1 MQICNVYNIMQRM
14 YNILKGILDIVNGG
28 RVKMF
33 KERSFKK
40 ISSWLVAIFMM
51 LSVFMPMNIASASE
65 LANNKEDKNVK
76 TINIVTLNDY
86 HGVVKEAGKDVGI
99 AKFIGNMDE
108 FKKENP
114 NTIVLGAGDLFQGT
128 ALSNL
133 NYGAPINE
141 MVKELGVIASA
152 VGNHE
157 FDWGI
162 DRIAKWAEEGGYQWL
177 ASNIYDKKTGEPV
190 PWAKPYKMLEVDG
203 VKIGLIGLATPE
215 TAYKTK
221 PSNVEGLEF
230 RDPIKAGKEW
240 ADKLR
245 KGEVQ
250 EGKADIIIAVT
261 HLGSIQDKKTKE
273 ITGEAADLAKANV
286 GIDAIISGHT
296 HMTVAGE
303 VNKTP
308 IVQAYKNGR
317 AFGKLEIKYNINN
330 KKVSIKP
337 EVVDLASKVKDLKES
352 EAGKKIVEK
361 YENASKDK
369 LNEVVGHTKKDLP
382 HERFEGPS
390 LLGEWVCE
398 AMAKTTKSQ
407 IAITNGG
414 GLRCPINKG
423 DITVGILYQL
433 MPFDNTLVTMEVKG
447 SDIKKIVEN
456 GIGNE
461 SIGWAAISG
470 LKVKYD
476 LKQPFGNRIHD
487 IKLSDG
493 KEIDM
498 NKYYTLVTN
507 DFMSEGGDNFDFTS
521 AKNKVDT
528 NLPIRDALIKEL
540 RDVKTISVDRKNYL
554 EAGTK
559 PQVKPQPKP
568 EIKPS
573 QKKVVYKVKSGDS
586 LYRIGKRYKIDYKTI
601 AKDNGIKNPNLIF
614 IGQKIII
621 NVN

>member
-1 MQICNVYNIMQRM
+1 
-14 YNILKGILDIVNGG
+14 
-28 RVKMF
+28 MF

-51 LSVFMPMNIASASE
+51 LNIFMPMNTSA
-65 LANNKEDKNVK
+65 ANNKEDSSVK

-86 HGVVKEAGKDVGI
+86 HGIVKESGKDVGI
-99 AKFIGNMDE
+99 SKFIESVNE

-157 FDWGI
+157 FDWGVNS
-162 DRIAKWAEEGGYQWL
+162 IAKWAEEGGYEWL

-190 PWAKPYKMLEVDG
+190 SWAKPYKVVEVDG

-221 PSNVEGLEF
+221 PSNIEGIEF
-230 RDPIKAGKEW
+230 RDPIKSAKEW
-240 ADKLR
+240 TEKL
-245 KGEVQ
+245 KSGDIE
-250 EGKADIIIAVT
+250 EGKVDIVIALT
-261 HLGSIQDKKTKE
+261 HLGSIQDKNTKE
-273 ITGEAADLAKANV
+273 ITGEAAELAKANL
-286 GIDAIISGHT
+286 GINAIISGHT

-317 AFGKLEIKYNINN
+317 AFGNLQIKYNLDD

-337 EVVDLASKVKDLKES
+337 EVIDLASQVKELKES
-352 EAGKKIVEK
+352 EEGKKIVEK
-361 YENASKDK
+361 YEKASASK
-369 LNEVVGHTKKDLP
+369 LNEVVGYTKKDLT

-398 AMAKTTKSQ
+398 VMAKTTKSQ

-414 GLRCPINKG
+414 GLRRPIDKG
-423 DITVGILYQL
+423 DITVGILYEL

-447 SDIKKIVEN
+447 SDLKKLIEN
-456 GIGNE
+456 GIGNDK
-461 SIGWAAISG
+461 IGWVAISG

-476 LKQPFGNRIHD
+476 LKQPFGDRIYD

-493 KEIDM
+493 KKIDM

-507 DFMSEGGDNFDFTS
+507 DFMAEGGDNFDFTN
-521 AKNKVDT
+521 AKNKIDT

-540 RDVKTISVDRKNYL
+540 KEVKTISVDRKNYL
-554 EAGTK
+554 ESGIK
-559 PQVKPQPKP
+559 PQAKPQPKPQPKP

-573 QKKVVYKVKSGDS
+573 PKKVIYTVKSGDT
-586 LYRIGKRYKIDYKTI
+586 LYRIGKKYKIDYKTI

-614 IGQKIII
+614 IGQKVII
-621 NVN
+621 NLN